1 MEEQNHGY
9 FEEALSNFTKDFAYG
24 GAIRHLVDHGYTV
37 DRIIKEFHYPI
48 SREAIEKIVNQYLDG
63 KKMNQQYFV
72 LEQLFQK
79 TQVERTLECTD
90 LFGNIIRCTFEW
102 KPPVCKETL
111 KILKNEFNLNLPEDY
126 EKFLFMSN
134 GAILY
139 NDDEDSGYRLLSLEE
154 AIQYTEKKKKGGYDG
169 IKDDWLIFMSN
180 LFDSDFLLFDMS
192 RMNRNQYI
200 LDGIADEREE
210 EWRYLK
216 WDFRTL
222 MNLLF
227 RVNGDNFWRY

>member
-1 MEEQNHGY
+1 M
-9 FEEALSNFTKDFAYG
+9 
-24 GAIRHLVDHGYTV
+24 V
-37 DRIIKEFHYPI
+37 
-48 SREAIEKIVNQYLDG
+48 KIMKN
-63 KKMNQQYFV
+63 KFSA
-72 LEQLFQK
+72 LEQLFNI
-79 TQVERTLECTD
+79 TQTNKVLQCTD
-90 LFGNIIRCTFEW
+90 LLGRIIKCTFEW
-102 KPPVCKETL
+102 NSPINIDKLKALEKEY
-111 KILKNEFNLNLPEDY
+111 NLRLPEDY
-126 EKFLFMSN
+126 ERFLLMSN

>member
-1 MEEQNHGY
+1 MSSKY
-9 FEEALSNFTKDFAYG
+9 FIL
-24 GAIRHLVDHGYTV
+24 
-37 DRIIKEFHYPI
+37 
-48 SREAIEKIVNQYLDG
+48 EK
-63 KKMNQQYFV
+63 
-72 LEQLFQK
+72 LFQK

-90 LFGNIIRCTFEW
+90 LLGNIIRCTFEW
-102 KPPVCKETL
+102 KPPVCKEML

>member
-1 MEEQNHGY
+1 M
-9 FEEALSNFTKDFAYG
+9 
-24 GAIRHLVDHGYTV
+24 
-37 DRIIKEFHYPI
+37 
-48 SREAIEKIVNQYLDG
+48 
-63 KKMNQQYFV
+63 
-72 LEQLFQK
+72 
-79 TQVERTLECTD
+79 
-90 LFGNIIRCTFEW
+90 
-102 KPPVCKETL
+102 
-111 KILKNEFNLNLPEDY
+111 
-126 EKFLFMSN
+126 FMSN

-154 AIQYTEKKKKGGYDG
+154 AIQYTEKKKKGSYDG